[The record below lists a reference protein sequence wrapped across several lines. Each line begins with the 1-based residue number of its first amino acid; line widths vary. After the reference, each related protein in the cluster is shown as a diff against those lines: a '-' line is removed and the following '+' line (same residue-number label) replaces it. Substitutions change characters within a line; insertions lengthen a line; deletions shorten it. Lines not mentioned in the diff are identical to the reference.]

1 MRHPPDPPP
10 RIAAARAAAL
20 RLLLAL
26 IVPLAASAA
35 SASVQPPA
43 GAQRLA
49 QAGRLGADGSITA
62 VKLPFEQAA
71 AGSAAPQQVHLLVQ
85 ADLGPAPS
93 GQALY
98 VPGLLAHARVAL
110 NGQPLEDDL
119 AHAAEP
125 LPRSVH
131 RIRLLRLPDGLLRDG
146 RNTLDIDLAGTPR
159 VGLSPLQIGP
169 VGVLEREHEA
179 RVLGVVIGPAVVAAI
194 MVCLGLCVL
203 TLWARQR
210 RDPAHAYF
218 GVAAVGWG
226 LHTLWTVLPWSP
238 LSGMHY
244 AVVWTA
250 LYSAFVILLVVFSL
264 RFSGWVRPRLERVLW
279 GLMLA
284 AVPLLYAAAALG
296 RLEAATEAWRAGC
309 IALVAVA
316 VVLVMAR
323 ALRRRDVGGLLMM
336 AAGAV
341 SLAFGARDWWVA
353 HAGADNN
360 PAYLTPYAGL
370 LFVALVSWM
379 LIDGYVRA
387 ARELERANATL
398 EARVAAAG
406 AALHAALADMRRAKE
421 AAEAA
426 DRAKTQ
432 FFAAASHDLR
442 QPLHALR
449 LNLAAL
455 PRAGLPLPVRAGLQR
470 MRASLAVLGSM
481 FEALLDLSRIETGS
495 VVPEPVPFDLGA
507 LLHRLGDEIAPLAER
522 RGLRLVLREG
532 PAPRT
537 RHALADPLLLE
548 RVLRNLLTNA
558 LQNTERGGLLLRW
571 RLDAAGRRWQIGVWD
586 TGHGIPQH
594 EQARVFDE
602 FYQADLQAGRRRD
615 GLGLGLAIVRRLSEL
630 MDLRV
635 ALASRPGRGTRVT
648 LSVPAAAPPQP
659 HAAAPAAPA
668 PLPDGA
674 CIAVLE
680 DDDAV
685 RDAMLSLLHS
695 WQCRAVAAADT
706 PALLAA
712 WRSSGMPPVDALVA
726 DYHLRGGDD
735 GLRAID
741 ALRTAWADAALPAL
755 IVTGETA
762 PQRLAPLAASGAAWL
777 AKPLDPDR
785 LKVWLAQALQA
796 RPVPPPAAGG
806 QQEST

>member
-71 AGSAAPQQVHLLVQ
+71 AGSEVPQQVHLLVQ

-442 QPLHALR
+442 QPAVAIGLMIGLVR
-449 LNLAAL
+449 ERTLASDVRPL
-455 PRAGLPLPVRAGLQR
+455 IERAHQAVGSLESLLQ
-470 MRASLAVLGSM
+470 G
-481 FEALLDLSRIETGS
+481 LLDLSRLDSGTVQPRIAA
-495 VVPEPVPFDLGA
+495 VPLQAVFDA
-507 LLHRLGDEIAPLAER
+507 IHSHEAELAAAK
-522 RGLRLVLREG
+522 GLRLRFRAQDLVLQCD
-532 PAPRT
+532 AQ
-537 RHALADPLLLE
+537 LLE
-548 RVLRNLLTNA
+548 QLLRNLVANA
-558 LQNTERGGLLLRW
+558 LRYTERGGVLVCARP
-571 RLDAAGRRWQIGVWD
+571 RGRHQVLVQVWD
-586 TGHGIPQH
+586 TGIGI
-594 EQARVFDE
+594 QAQQQAEVFDE
-602 FYQADLQAGRRRD
+602 FVQGHNPGRDSRL
-615 GLGLGLAIVRRLSEL
+615 GLGLGLALVKRCAVLLGTHVQLRSVPGHGSCFGVLLPRLERRAVARASEPATAAQPLSGRRLL
-630 MDLRV
+630 V
-635 ALASRPGRGTRVT
+635 V
-648 LSVPAAAPPQP
+648 
-659 HAAAPAAPA
+659 
-668 PLPDGA
+668 
-674 CIAVLE
+674 
-680 DDDAV
+680 DDDAAVRQALAARLVAWGASVTACDGLQGV
-685 RDAMLSLLHS
+685 RDWLDAGHARPDMLLTDQQLGAGNGLQVIAAVHERHGAVPALLVTGNTAPAEIARFAASGVPLLHKPF
-695 WQCRAVAAADT
+695 RAE
-706 PALLAA
+706 ALLAA
-712 WRSSGMPPVDALVA
+712 IE
-726 DYHLRGGDD
+726 
-735 GLRAID
+735 RA
-741 ALRTAWADAALPAL
+741 A
-755 IVTGETA
+755 
-762 PQRLAPLAASGAAWL
+762 
-777 AKPLDPDR
+777 
-785 LKVWLAQALQA
+785 
-796 RPVPPPAAGG
+796 VPG
-806 QQEST
+806 